1 MLNPRAM
8 SNGSIDLKNVTLA
21 FGEGRDA
28 VTALENFT
36 LAIRPGELLS
46 VLGPSGCGKSSLISM
61 IAGFLP
67 PRFGALRVDGEPG
80 GEPDS
85 DRGVVFQQPTLFPWK
100 TVRQNVE
107 FGLKLRGVPRQERRA
122 IVDVILFKVGDF
134 SSSTSISQ
142 PSSPVVCSSAWAS
155 RACSSTGH
163 A

>member
-1 MLNPRAM
+1 MLNLRAM
-8 SNGSIDLKNVTLA
+8 SNCSIDLKNVTLA

-36 LAIRPGELLS
+36 LAIRPGEFLS

-85 DRGVVFQQPTLFPWK
+85 DRGVVFQQATLFPWK
-100 TVRQNVE
+100 
-107 FGLKLRGVPRQERRA
+107 P
-122 IVDVILFKVGDF
+122 
-134 SSSTSISQ
+134 
-142 PSSPVVCSSAWAS
+142 
-155 RACSSTGH
+155 
-163 A
+163 